1 MASLLISTQLGLQ
14 PRWVAGRLVTEHTVT
29 EQAFLSAPTS
39 PCLVLLP
46 FCGSRVRLCRSPADH
61 SAPLGRGLIALDGA
75 VRGGG
80 FLSLIGQIVPF
91 RHESPDFAMALLWAP
106 VPPAWLIFLG
116 VLPFL
121 KEPAAA

>member
-1 MASLLISTQLGLQ
+1 MSCGPRGHSTYLHGTSLPLGAYLPVLGSFAILWLSSAS
-14 PRWVAGRLVTEHTVT
+14 
-29 EQAFLSAPTS
+29 
-39 PCLVLLP
+39 C
-46 FCGSRVRLCRSPADH
+46 CSPADH

-80 FLSLIGQIVPF
+80 FLPLIGQIVPF
-91 RHESPDFAMALLWAP
+91 THESPDFAMALLWAP